1 MLNDDW
7 ASHPTWASEDSGF
20 VAHRKNQFEEGLH
33 RIEEE
38 RHDYDFNIE
47 TNLKCIQLLEP
58 IAQQMLMMSPTE
70 QEQFRMPA
78 ALAGQSISIFKR
90 VCKKLYGEKG
100 IDVVNDLFSD
110 PFSVLPVVLA
120 RMKQKDEEWRF
131 SQASLWSNPDG
142 TQYKGPE
149 LTLDVARVVQGVAYS
164 DGAHAPEEP

>member
-1 MLNDDW
+1 MVLQERLKPCSGRDELCSSVLNDNW

-20 VAHRKNQFEEGLH
+20 VAHRKNAFEEGLH

-58 IAQQMLMMSPTE
+58 IAQQMLMMSPAE

-100 IDVVNDLFSD
+100 IEVVNDLFSD
-110 PFSVLPVVLA
+110 PFSVVPIVLA

-131 SQASLWSNPDG
+131 SQVRPISLISETPKKR
-142 TQYKGPE
+142 TSMY
-149 LTLDVARVVQGVAYS
+149 
-164 DGAHAPEEP
+164 

>member
-1 MLNDDW
+1 MFKDRYTQEAAANCTFQERLKPCSGRDELCMSVLNDDW

-20 VAHRKNQFEEGLH
+20 VAHRKNAFEEGLH

-58 IAQQMLMMSPTE
+58 IAQQMLMMTPAE

-78 ALAGQSISIFKR
+78 VLAGQSISIFKR
-90 VCKKLYGEKG
+90 ICKKLYGEKG
-100 IDVVNDLFSD
+100 IDVVNDLFSH

-131 SQASLWSNPDG
+131 SQ
-142 TQYKGPE
+142 
-149 LTLDVARVVQGVAYS
+149 V
-164 DGAHAPEEP
+164 GAQPL

>member
-1 MLNDDW
+1 MSVLNDDW

-20 VAHRKNQFEEGLH
+20 VAHRKNAFEEGLH

-58 IAQQMLMMSPTE
+58 IAQQMLMMTPAE

-90 VCKKLYGEKG
+90 VCKKLYGDKG
-100 IDVVNDLFSD
+100 IDVVNDLFSH

-131 SQASLWSNPDG
+131 SQVYPPTLMPMMQGARTNP
-142 TQYKGPE
+142 
-149 LTLDVARVVQGVAYS
+149 ARSANGLKYGIPRLLACT
-164 DGAHAPEEP
+164 

>member
-1 MLNDDW
+1 MLNDNW

-20 VAHRKNQFEEGLH
+20 VAHRKNAFEEGLH

-58 IAQQMLMMSPTE
+58 IAQQMLMMSPAE

-100 IDVVNDLFSD
+100 IEVVNDLFSD
-110 PFSVLPVVLA
+110 PFSVVPIVLA

-131 SQASLWSNPDG
+131 SQVRPISLISETPGKKRPVCTDTKRSANGPRCG
-142 TQYKGPE
+142 TLRPS
-149 LTLDVARVVQGVAYS
+149 TCT
-164 DGAHAPEEP
+164 